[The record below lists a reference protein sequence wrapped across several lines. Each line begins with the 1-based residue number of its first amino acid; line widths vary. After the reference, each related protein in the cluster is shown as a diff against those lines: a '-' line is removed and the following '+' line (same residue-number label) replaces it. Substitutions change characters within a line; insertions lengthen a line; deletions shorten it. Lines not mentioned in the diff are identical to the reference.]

1 VRDNGRRHGLRVDR
15 RKNGALAVVVKTAK
29 FVLSS
34 ANALRDNPD
43 CRFLSVTHIT
53 AEGSDLA

>member
-1 VRDNGRRHGLRVDR
+1 MDR
-15 RKNGALAVVVKTAK
+15 RKMAVVVKTAK

-34 ANALRDNPD
+34 ASALWGNRD

-53 AEGSDLA
+53 AKGSDLA